1 MREQDPKDRIRE
13 MSVLNLIMVIGIAI
27 GFGIGMLIDNV
38 IGGIAIGMLG
48 AFICRLYTFVKSI
61 KKLILKIRKSRHICC
76 ATLFSLS

>member
-1 MREQDPKDRIRE
+1 MREQDPKIELEE

-48 AFICRLYTFVKSI
+48 RLFAVSLYIRKSI
-61 KKLILKIRKSRHICC
+61 KKLIPKDKKE
-76 ATLFSLS
+76 

>member
-48 AFICRLYTFVKSI
+48 AFICRLLYIRKNIKKSI
-61 KKLILKIRKSRHICC
+61 LKTRKSRHICC